1 VAQKRLIKFWAITIS
16 LIVLLPC
23 FFIAARAL
31 SSYKDPNDISL
42 SNIGGPLPEE
52 AFRGTIDMPFSDSL
66 SMKPGERRSIH
77 YVVTN
82 RSHFMWPAK
91 GSTEGEFQITLGNH
105 WLDESGKII
114 ILDDGRSRLPY
125 DLLPGKSVEI
135 LLNVA
140 APTQPGNYTL
150 EVDLVQE
157 GVAWFVQKGSKA
169 LRSVVR
175 VENPK

>member
-1 VAQKRLIKFWAITIS
+1 MSQKRLIKFWTITLS

-31 SSYKDPNDISL
+31 LSYKDPNDISL
-42 SNIGGPLPEE
+42 STIAGPLPEE
-52 AFRGTIDMPFSDSL
+52 AFRGTIDRPFSDSL
-66 SMKPGERRSIH
+66 TMEPGERRSIH

-82 RSHFMWPAK
+82 RGHFIWPAK
-91 GSTEGEFQITLGNH
+91 GSSEGEFQIMLGNH
-105 WLDESGKII
+105 WLDEDGMII

-125 DLLPGKSVEI
+125 DVPPGESVEI
-135 LLNVA
+135 LLKVA

-157 GVAWFVQKGSKA
+157 GVAWFAQKGSKA
-169 LRSVVR
+169 LQSVVR